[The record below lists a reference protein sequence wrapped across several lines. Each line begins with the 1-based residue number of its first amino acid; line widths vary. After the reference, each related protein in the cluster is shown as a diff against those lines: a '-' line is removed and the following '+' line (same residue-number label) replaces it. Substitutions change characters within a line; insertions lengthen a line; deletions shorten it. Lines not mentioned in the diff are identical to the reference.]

1 MQTEYK
7 IQRVQIK
14 NFKNIENLELDLQ
27 GKSIFLIGDNALGKS
42 SIIQAIW
49 VALSN
54 KNKPKEPIREGAD
67 KAEIMVVIGADGK
80 EYQVKKSFT
89 EKTEKLEITSP
100 EGFKTEKLES
110 LAKLVGDINFDVLK
124 FVNLV
129 NTADGRREQVKMIRS
144 FLTEETNAKIDAIN
158 ENIKNIED
166 NRTELNT
173 NIKRLKTA
181 IESQEITPT
190 ERETYKDVVVVEHL
204 IKQQEEAQKII
215 SKIEESEREIIHQQS
230 TIKTLDKQIE
240 EAEKAWKNLVQQQI
254 ERQQKVD
261 GLTRELENAVKPEIE
276 PIKQQII
283 NAGNHNEMVKKIK
296 ALDEQKN
303 TYVNAVEKYRSLGE
317 EREAKNA
324 EKAKLISDSKLPI
337 EHLTFDENGLYLKG
351 IPLDETQQ
359 STSELMEV
367 GFKLAIAKEPNVR
380 IVQVPRAE
388 SLGAKRLK
396 DMMEFAKAHNFQV
409 FYEEV
414 QRGQEELKIEY
425 VEEV

>member
-7 IQRVQIK
+7 VQRVQIK

-110 LAKLVGDINFDVLK
+110 LAKLVGDINFDILK

-158 ENIKNIED
+158 ENIKNIEE
-166 NRTELNT
+166 NRTEINT

-181 IESQEITPT
+181 IESQEITT
-190 ERETYKDVVVVEHL
+190 TDRETYKDVVVVEHL
-204 IKQQEEAQKII
+204 IKQQEEAQNII

-230 TIKTLDKQIE
+230 TIKSLDKQIE

-261 GLTRELENAVKPEIE
+261 GLKRELENAVKPEIE

-303 TYVNAVEKYRSLGE
+303 TYVNATEKYRALGE

-324 EKAKLISDSKLPI
+324 EKAKLISDSKLPV
-337 EHLTFDENGLYLKG
+337 ENLTFDENGLYLKG

-367 GFKLAIAKEPNVR
+367 GFKLAIAKDPNVR

-396 DMMEFAKAHNFQV
+396 DMMAFAKAHNFQV

-425 VEEV
+425 IEEV